1 MPEGGMEE
9 RSIQGMSVK
18 VDSLGR
24 VSLGQYREI
33 LGILFYERPKMFG
46 PAGGLVPVKRPVTD
60 VEPNAS
66 PHPDLGLL
74 LGRKP
79 VQINLFHKFNLLD
92 DTNVNHSLTF
102 VKPK

>member
-24 VSLGQYREI
+24 VSLGQYRKVV
-33 LGILFYERPKMFG
+33 GVLFNECPEMFG
-46 PAGGLVPVKRPVTD
+46 PAGSLVPVKCPVTD

-66 PHPDLGLL
+66 PDPDLGLL

-79 VQINLFHKFNLLD
+79 VQINFLHNFNLLD
-92 DTNVNHSLTF
+92 GTKINDH
-102 VKPK
+102 